1 MIPLW
6 LSIPCI
12 IVCLIVIILWL
23 MTIDID
29 WEEAFQNAKDIAIA
43 MIIIACFIIAGLS
56 VVQWFHT
63 GVG

>member
-1 MIPLW
+1 
-6 LSIPCI
+6 
-12 IVCLIVIILWL
+12 

-43 MIIIACFIIAGLS
+43 MIIIACFIIAVLS
-56 VVQWFHT
+56 VVQWFHV